1 MNDPSTTNLIIAIVG
16 LCIGVLQGLVIFIL
30 NGQSK
35 KIERICGDNRD
46 DHKELRE
53 SNQEAFHR
61 INSCEQR
68 ITVVEVKV
76 A

>member
-1 MNDPSTTNLIIAIVG
+1 MTEPITTNLVIALVG

-53 SNQEAFHR
+53 GNREAFQR